1 MILIY
6 GGAYQGK
13 LDYALE
19 HYNKNASVYQC
30 SETETQLDFSKEII
44 NSFHCLVLAQ
54 LRNHTEPCQFVNEN
68 IEILKRKIII
78 CNDISCGVVSM
89 DSEMRFWRE
98 SVGRVLAVLAK
109 YADEVVRVF
118 CGLGMKIK

>member
-19 HYNKNASVYQC
+19 HYNTNASVYQC
-30 SETETQLDFSKEII
+30 SETETQIDFSKQII
-44 NSFHCLVLAQ
+44 NSFHCLILAQ

-68 IEILKRKIII
+68 MEFLKPKIII
-78 CNDISCGVVSM
+78 CNDISCGVVPV
-89 DSEMRFWRE
+89 DSEMRLWRE
-98 SVGRVLAVLAK
+98 SVGRVLAILAK
-109 YADEVVRVF
+109 HADEVIRIF